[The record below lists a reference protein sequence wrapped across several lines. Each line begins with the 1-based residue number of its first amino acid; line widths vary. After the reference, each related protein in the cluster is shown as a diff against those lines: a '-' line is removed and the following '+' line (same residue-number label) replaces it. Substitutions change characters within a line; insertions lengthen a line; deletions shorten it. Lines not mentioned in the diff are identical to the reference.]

1 MPEHSGGWS
10 PRGGENRIGKAYLPG
25 PNNQLDDSGVR
36 GCERANVLGY
46 ETDFIPCGITSPILR
61 IYDIMPAR
69 CQVAV
74 SWHVLKIEHL
84 RGNDLKIEH
93 LRGNDL
99 KIELCQNCS
108 KNRSEFYFWVKIDVV
123 PFLGL
128 I

>member
-1 MPEHSGGWS
+1 VIYSEKLKKPLDVNSMFRHIRPVK
-10 PRGGENRIGKAYLPG
+10 R
-25 PNNQLDDSGVR
+25 DDSGVR

-108 KNRSEFYFWVKIDVV
+108 KNRSEFYFRVKIDVV